1 MLLLT
6 KVRLIN
12 WHFFQDSLIDLKE
25 TTLLAGDNGSGKSTI
40 IDAIQYALI
49 ANIRK
54 IKFNAAAAEKRSS
67 RNLESYC
74 RCKIGA
80 EGHDYVRDDVITHVM
95 LQFEDGS
102 KVFSAGIMVEAF
114 KEKSDTGEHL
124 WILEAG
130 KVSEIEVYSDK
141 RFLNPAEFKE
151 KLKSLNGIISA
162 SKRDY
167 NSKLTHLLKV
177 HRRNVEFN
185 PYLEAVIRS
194 VNFTPFSSVDQ
205 FVCNY
210 ILEEKQVDI
219 SAMKEN
225 LSNYKEAEREAR
237 EIKKKIDEL
246 EKIAAAHGEM
256 IQIKKQIILQ
266 NYFKRRIDFEIC
278 SHELSEHVVNH
289 EQVVTD
295 LKNINEKL
303 QSLDEQKSRF
313 ENIRDELNAALYQN
327 DQHVLLVHLQ
337 KSESELKQKLL
348 HEKDRFSKFN
358 LLKTQ
363 CETLL
368 QRNMDNSP
376 DKEIDILEKERE
388 ILRDERAAVN
398 IDREAIKSE
407 TGDKKKELEELE
419 RGILRYPETTTDLVN
434 ELTNSGISARVF
446 ADLLDITDETWQN
459 AVEGWLNT
467 QRFNILVPEADFQ
480 KAIELYNNLSK
491 KFYGTGIPNLG
502 KMKSSEITPGSL
514 AEIVTTDSPS
524 ARRYAAFLLGDVM
537 MSTINTLKDHKR
549 SITKECMS
557 YSSHTAR
564 RISEKVYFRWY
575 IGKQARARRIVFL
588 KEEIADLTRH
598 LEAVDEKL
606 KSLTEKNSILE
617 RVIKGLYELK
627 TLVNAKENIS
637 VYTTELDDVLNQI
650 SQIDTE
656 AFDDLQAQISSIIQ
670 SIKKTEEEII
680 SLGKESGKLEERES
694 TLSADIEKDKV
705 KESFLKEEFE
715 NYEKEHLQYY
725 DEFEKYYRDKTRKN
739 TLKENQQNFENAIK
753 GFNTRF
759 DNISKNLEKLK
770 IHYNREYN
778 TYMNESPD
786 DSDEFIALLKK
797 FRDTELPAYEEKI
810 IKARS
815 DAEKQ
820 FKDHFV
826 SRLNEYITDAR
837 ESFSEINHIL
847 KIISFGQDQY
857 RFSITEQPEKRKLLD
872 IIKSAAQINEDK
884 NTLWEQ
890 FSSHE
895 DKERIEKLF
904 NSILENDLDSPA
916 VRDICDYRQYFNYD
930 IKITHTATFDPK
942 NGKPLE
948 SSLSKVLREKSGGES
963 QTPYYVA
970 IAASFYRFYKDEPGA
985 IRLVLFDEAFNK
997 MDDNRIGN
1005 TISFLKKLGMQVIT
1019 AVPTEKIESISPHM
1033 DKTNLVIRQNYSAFI
1048 RDYEVLHEK
1057 TS

>member
-12 WHFFQDSLIDLKE
+12 WHFFQDSLIDLKK

-67 RNLESYC
+67 RSLESYC

-80 EGHDYVRDDVITHVM
+80 EGHDYVRNDTITHVM

-114 KEKSDTGEHL
+114 KEKADTGEHL

-130 KVSEIEVYSDK
+130 KVSEVEVYSEN
-141 RFLNPAEFKE
+141 RFLNPGEFKE
-151 KLKSLNGIISA
+151 RLKSINGVISA

-167 NSKLTHLLKV
+167 NSKLTHLLNV
-177 HRRNVEFN
+177 HRRNVDFN

-210 ILEEKQVDI
+210 ILEERQVDI

-237 EIKKKIDEL
+237 LITIKIEEL
-246 EKIAAAHGEM
+246 EKIEAAHLEM
-256 IQIKKQIILQ
+256 LQIKKLIILQ
-266 NYFKRRIDFEIC
+266 NYFKRRIDLEVC
-278 SHELSEHVVNH
+278 RNELSDIKVNH
-289 EQVVTD
+289 DEIVSA
-295 LKNINEKL
+295 LKNTNEKL
-303 QSLDEQKSRF
+303 QSLAGQKSRL
-313 ENIRDELNAALYQN
+313 ENLREELNAALYQN
-327 DQHVLLVHLQ
+327 DQHVLLVRLQ
-337 KSESELKQKLL
+337 KSESELRQKL
-348 HEKDRFSKFN
+348 EFEEGRFARFR
-358 LLKTQ
+358 LLKGQ
-363 CETLL
+363 CEALL
-368 QRNMDNSP
+368 QRSMDDSP
-376 DKEIDILEKERE
+376 DGEIDTLEKERE
-388 ILRDERAAVN
+388 SVRDERVAASMEQES
-398 IDREAIKSE
+398 IMSEIGDRKR
-407 TGDKKKELEELE
+407 ELEELE
-419 RGILRYPETTTDLVN
+419 KGMLRYPDTTTDLVR
-434 ELTNSGISARVF
+434 ELEGAGIKARIF
-446 ADLLDITDETWQN
+446 ADLLDITDESWQN

-467 QRFNILVPEADFQ
+467 QRFNVLVPEGDFQ
-480 KAIELYNNLSK
+480 KAIELYNNLPK
-491 KFYGTGIPNLG
+491 NIYGTGIPNLA

-524 ARRYAAFLLGDVM
+524 ARRYVAYLLGDVM
-537 MSTINTLKDHKR
+537 MTSISTLKDHKR

-564 RISEKVYFRWY
+564 RISEKVYSRWY
-575 IGKQARARRIVFL
+575 IGKQARVKRIEYL
-588 KEEIADLTRH
+588 KNELSDL
-598 LEAVDEKL
+598 AEKL
-606 KSLTEKNSILE
+606 ESVEDKIKSLNEKDSILE
-617 RVIKGLYELK
+617 RVIKALYELK
-627 TLVNAKENIS
+627 TLVNAEENIS
-637 VYTTELDDVLNQI
+637 VYSSELDDVLKQI

-656 AFDDLQAQISSIIQ
+656 AFADLQAQISAIVQ
-670 SIKKTEEEII
+670 NIKKIEDDIKSFE
-680 SLGKESGKLEERES
+680 KESGRLEERE
-694 TLSADIEKDKV
+694 TGLSAKIEEYTV
-705 KESFLKEEFE
+705 KESSLKEEFE
-715 NYEKEHLQYY
+715 EYEKQHLQYH
-725 DEFEKYYRDKTRKN
+725 DEFEKYYRDKTRK
-739 TLKENQQNFENAIK
+739 TSLKENQQNYDYAIK

-759 DNISKNLEKLK
+759 ENVRKNLEKLK

-786 DSDEFIALLKK
+786 DSDEFISLLKK

-810 IKARS
+810 TRARS
-815 DAEKQ
+815 DAEMQ
-820 FKDHFV
+820 FKDHFI

-872 IIKSAAQINEDK
+872 IIKSAAQINENKD
-884 NTLWEQ
+884 TLWGQ
-890 FSSHE
+890 FSSRE
-895 DKERIEKLF
+895 DKERIERLF
-904 NSILENDLDSPA
+904 NSILQNDLDSPT
-916 VRDICDYRQYFNYD
+916 VRDICDYRQYFHYD
-930 IKITHTATFDPK
+930 IKITHTTTLDPK
-942 NGKPLE
+942 SGKPLE

-1005 TISFLKKLGMQVIT
+1005 AISFFKKLEMQVVT

-1048 RDYEVLHEK
+1048 RDYEVMNE
-1057 TS
+1057 TF